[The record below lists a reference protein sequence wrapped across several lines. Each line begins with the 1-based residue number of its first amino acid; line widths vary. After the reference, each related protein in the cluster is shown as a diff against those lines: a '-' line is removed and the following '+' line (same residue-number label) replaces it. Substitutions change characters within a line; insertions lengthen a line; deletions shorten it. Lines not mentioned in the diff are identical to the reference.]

1 MYITRCTMAVLA
13 LLLGCVRMA
22 EAAQSARTIRD
33 VEYAR
38 VDGKPLVLDL
48 HLPAGVL
55 NPALVVYVHGGVW
68 SEGSKAEYPAFLVER
83 GYALAS
89 LDFRSTHEARFP
101 ANVHDIKAGIRFLRA
116 KAAQY
121 GYHAD
126 RIAIAGSSSGGH
138 LAALVGV
145 TSGVAELEG
154 REGEH
159 LRESSAV
166 QAIVSFYG
174 ASNLSTILAQST
186 PDGLKVRVPGL
197 QKLLGGQPEQVPALA
212 KLASPVSHV
221 DGKDPPA
228 LLLHGD
234 QDAQMPVNQT
244 LELQAAYRN
253 AGLVAEM
260 HILHGAGH
268 GAPGFYTGETA
279 DTVVKFLKRTLAR

>member
-1 MYITRCTMAVLA
+1 MNITRGVAALA
-13 LLLGCVRMA
+13 LLFCLLPMA
-22 EAAQSARTIRD
+22 DAADSTRIFRD

-38 VDGKPLVLDL
+38 VGGKPLALDL
-48 HLPAGVL
+48 YLPAGVSS
-55 NPALVVYVHGGVW
+55 PVLVVYVHGGTW
-68 SEGSKAEYPAFLVER
+68 SAGSKTEYPAFLVER

-89 LDFRSTHEARFP
+89 LDFRSTNEARFP
-101 ANVHDIKAGIRFLRA
+101 ANVHDIKAGIRYLRA

-121 GYHAD
+121 GYRAD

-145 TSGVAELEG
+145 TRGVTELEG
-154 REGEH
+154 REGGY
-159 LRESSAV
+159 LGESSAV

-186 PDGLKVRVPGL
+186 PDGLKVRVPAL
-197 QKLLGGQPEQVPALA
+197 QRLLGAQPDQVPALA
-212 KLASPVSHV
+212 KLASPVNHV
-221 DGKDPPA
+221 DRAAPPA

-253 AGLVAEM
+253 AGLAAEM
-260 HILHGAGH
+260 LILHGAGH
-268 GAPGFYTGETA
+268 GAPEFFAGEAA
-279 DTVVKFLKRTLAR
+279 DAVAKFLKRTLGR